1 MREEIWKSEN
11 LGISR
16 AIKLLPLIRQHNRL
30 APNGLPQASSSIA
43 GVLCAAS
50 VMYCIHGF
58 RSHIFLLQII
68 ATDDPGNE
76 GKFLLREENL
86 KSIIDKIPPGMKV
99 GVVSVVGAFRTGKSF
114 LLNLFL
120 RYLRSN
126 SADEL
131 SQSWMVAEG
140 EKHLNC

>member
-1 MREEIWKSEN
+1 
-11 LGISR
+11 
-16 AIKLLPLIRQHNRL
+16 
-30 APNGLPQASSSIA
+30 
-43 GVLCAAS
+43 
-50 VMYCIHGF
+50 MYCIHGF

-126 SADEL
+126 SADDL

-140 EKHLNC
+140 EKQFHCWYLFR